1 MAAMG
6 LNYAHLH
13 VQQKR
18 LKEKSKTM
26 KEENARN
33 SSNNESGVVKKL
45 TVDGKRSK
53 GKKIYP
59 GGFVSF
65 ESNENL
71 GENKE

>member
-1 MAAMG
+1 MASMG
-6 LNYAHLH
+6 VNYAKLH

-18 LKEKSKTM
+18 LKEKSKKM
-26 KEENARN
+26 EEENAQN
-33 SSNNESGVVKKL
+33 SNNQGGTVKKL

-59 GGFVSF
+59 GGFASL

-71 GENKE
+71 GEN

>member
-1 MAAMG
+1 MASMG
-6 LNYAHLH
+6 VNYAYLH

-18 LKEKSKTM
+18 LKEKSKRITE
-26 KEENARN
+26 EENAR

-45 TVDGKRSK
+45 TMDGKRSK

-59 GGFVSF
+59 GGFA
-65 ESNENL
+65 SNKENL